1 MTPRWPPG
9 EPHEVVAHTVTR
21 HLTESIY
28 YAEHDPRSVSP
39 EYRRVHH
46 HLVYELDE
54 PCWICGVRNSTLG
67 DSAQNPKGAKQM
79 ETHHW
84 HIEWALA
91 SRVDPK
97 LILADFPA
105 MGHADEP
112 HLREW
117 LDSEGN
123 MLVLCDV
130 DHRHGLFGIHMVSY
144 PAWVAQRW
152 LDNRDITKP

>member
-1 MTPRWPPG
+1 MSD
-9 EPHEVVAHTVTR
+9 EVAAHVVTR
-21 HLTESIY
+21 RLTETIY
-28 YAEHDPRSVSP
+28 YEEHDPRKASE
-39 EYRRVHH
+39 EYKKVHH

-67 DSAQNPKGAKQM
+67 DPAQNPKGAKQI

-84 HIEWALA
+84 VVEWALA
-91 SRVDPK
+91 NSVDPA
-97 LILADFPA
+97 LVMADFPA
-105 MGHADEP
+105 MGAADEP

-130 DHRHGLFGIHMVSY
+130 DHRHGLEGIHMVTY
-144 PAWVAQRW
+144 PAWVVQRYK
-152 LDNRDITKP
+152 DNHDVTKPIAKGNE